1 MGDLT
6 RKHVPYPSQ
15 KELIGVLETLKELTV
30 SEACEALKLNSR
42 RYYRWRARP
51 EIPAPKTAWN
61 RITPEEEDAILT
73 AARDEALCDMRAAGL
88 MVYGHESG
96 KFSTSVS
103 TVQRILKRSAL
114 QSPYQVPRK
123 KRPVKPD
130 VRELM
135 TSPRRVVSYDATE
148 FYLTNRVRVV
158 VIPMLDLGSRKFLH
172 YGVRVRSFTQ
182 KDIMTIWDET
192 LWKEDIDPSQ
202 LTALSDRG
210 GQMKGSR
217 TKAHLIGKW
226 NIRLEFARPYTPDDN
241 AWIETFIKYMKYYPE
256 CPESF
261 ETVQDVIDWVAK
273 FQKLYN
279 DHPHSSLGY
288 VRPNDEHAGLGNAIR
303 QRRQDNLKLAAQK
316 RRAYYDSKKEEVL
329 DYGLIED
336 RGSNEVPVPV
346 FALKIVKTAENAENN
361 KNGVLK
367 EALKKDDLRVNS
379 EAVLCQNR

>member
-1 MGDLT
+1 M
-6 RKHVPYPSQ
+6 
-15 KELIGVLETLKELTV
+15 LETLRELTV
-30 SEACEALKLNSR
+30 AEACEALKLNAR
-42 RYYRWRARP
+42 RYYRWRSRL
-51 EIPAPKTAWN
+51 EQPAVKTAWN
-61 RITPEEEDAILT
+61 RIMPEEETAILT
-73 AARDEALCDMRAAGL
+73 AARDEALSDMRAAGL
-88 MVYGHESG
+88 MVYGHESR
-96 KFSTSVS
+96 KFFTSVS
-103 TVQRILKRSAL
+103 TIQRVLKRNAL
-114 QSPYQVPRK
+114 QAPYQVPRR

-135 TSPRRVVSYDATE
+135 TCPRRVVSYDATE

-172 YGVRVRSFTQ
+172 YGVRVVSFTQ
-182 KDIMTIWDET
+182 KDVMAIWDET
-192 LWKEDIDPSQ
+192 LWKEDMDPSQ

-241 AWIETFIKYMKYYPE
+241 AWIETFIKYMKYHPE

-288 VRPNDEHAGLGNAIR
+288 VRPNEEHAGLGNAIR
-303 QRRQDNLKLAAQK
+303 NKRRENLKLAIQK
-316 RRAYYDSKKEEVL
+316 RRAYYDSKKSGVI
-329 DYGLIED
+329 DYDLTED
-336 RGSNEVPVPV
+336 RGSNEILEPV
-346 FALKIVKTAENAENN
+346 FSLEMMETAENAEND

-367 EALKKDDLRVNS
+367 EAVRKDDFRVNS